1 MFSSQPRML
10 KSERLKRH
18 FTGKFKTD
26 REQTDPQDVIHEHP
40 PAALGWCR
48 GQEA

>member
-10 KSERLKRH
+10 KNERLKRH

-26 REQTDPQDVIHEHP
+26 REQTDPQDVIHEHLP
-40 PAALGWCR
+40 VVLGWCR